1 MKSGFKL
8 LLAGSLLLL
17 LALGNSAQ
25 ANNTPSDLKEF
36 TKTIDKQFDLAATGW
51 VDLTNRHGKIDVK
64 TWAKNSVQII
74 IRIKVEAASQ
84 EDAQSVF
91 DRITFNFSNTRDKVF
106 AETLIEPTSKRSS
119 WWSWSSSS
127 SDKYTIN
134 YEVYMPAE
142 GSLRVDAKYC
152 DVYAAAI
159 GGRGEVTAKYGNVKL
174 DGLGEDSNITI
185 GYGNGTVSRARDL
198 NVDLAYGNIDVETLS
213 DMNVTVKYGNV
224 TVNEGSDI
232 VSNSRYS
239 NFKLKTV
246 RTFRSEGSY
255 DNIDIGFA
263 EEVTANARYTNVK
276 VAKLARFAKLDMS
289 YGSAKL
295 SDIQPAFSEITIN
308 GRYTD
313 VKLSL
318 APTTSCTFD
327 MSGSYADITLP
338 TTGVS
343 KKTDVKTGN
352 SRQVQG
358 TIGSGG
364 SPIRATL
371 GYGGMTISRQ

>member
-25 ANNTPSDLKEF
+25 ANTPDDLKEF
-36 TKTIDKQFDLAATGW
+36 SKTIDKQFDLAATGW

-64 TWAKNSVQII
+64 TWNKNSVQIT

-91 DRITFNFSNTRDKVF
+91 DRITFDFSNSRDKVR
-106 AETLIEPTSKRSS
+106 AETLIASATKRSS
-119 WWSWSSSS
+119 WWSWSSSSS

-224 TVNEGSDI
+224 TINEGSDI
-232 VSNSRYS
+232 VGNSRYS

-263 EEVTANARYTNVK
+263 EELTANARYTNVK
-276 VAKLARFAKLDMS
+276 VGKLARFAKLDMS
-289 YGSAKL
+289 YGSVKL
-295 SDIQPAFSEITIN
+295 SDIQPAFSGITIN

-313 VKLSL
+313 VKLAL

-327 MSGSYADITLP
+327 LSGSYTDITLP
-338 TTGVS
+338 TAGVS

-371 GYGGMTISRQ
+371 SYGGMTVGRQ